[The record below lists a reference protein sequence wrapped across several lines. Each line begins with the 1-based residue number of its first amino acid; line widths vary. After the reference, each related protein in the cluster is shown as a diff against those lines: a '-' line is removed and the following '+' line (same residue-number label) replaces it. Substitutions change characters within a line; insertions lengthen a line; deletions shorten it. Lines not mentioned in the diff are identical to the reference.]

1 MSQIP
6 IYLMESFKFGISR
19 FDWGGRG
26 GGKGNSQKSPL
37 EVRVETFSGKML

>member
-19 FDWGGRG
+19 FDGGGG

-37 EVRVETFSGKML
+37 EVRVGTFSGKML

>member
-19 FDWGGRG
+19 FDGGG

-37 EVRVETFSGKML
+37 EVRVGTFSGKML